1 MKSFDDMPLMV
12 RKEIFQFVWP
22 ELTLSKVREMYQDQ
36 DVNPAEFDM
45 HLFGY
50 VNEMRRI
57 GSGFI
62 GEKSHLCGVSA
73 KLLTVFRRLN
83 IKTQDEFSAY
93 YMKKQGVRTIV
104 IWGLLKDSERSAFLT
119 FVQPFLNGTDVFSL
133 LPGWN

>member
-1 MKSFDDMPLMV
+1 MTSFDDLPLMV

-22 ELTLSKVREMYQDQ
+22 ELTLSKVRELYQQHGVDP
-36 DVNPAEFDM
+36 VELDM

-50 VNEMRRI
+50 ANEMRRI

-62 GEKSHLCGVSA
+62 GEKLHLCGVSP

-83 IKTQDEFSAY
+83 IKTQNEFCAY
-93 YMKKQGVRTIV
+93 YIKKQGVRTVV

-119 FVQPFLNGTDVFSL
+119 FAQPFLNGTDVFYL
-133 LPGWN
+133 IAGWN